1 MKKELKIIIVCMIIY
16 TINRLLKKYINIP
29 ILGYLCK
36 CYVSDFICG
45 IVFCSYVNLV
55 LIKGGYKT
63 ITKYYQIFIL
73 IFFSGILWEYFFPI
87 FISYSVSD
95 KYDLLAYILGGTV
108 YYFIKKRKW
117 FIYEKK

>member
-1 MKKELKIIIVCMIIY
+1 MKREKSIIAIFGIVYIL
-16 TINRLLKKYINIP
+16 NRLLKKYINIP
-29 ILGYLCK
+29 IIGYLCK

-45 IVFCSYVNLV
+45 IVFCAYVNLV

-63 ITKYYQIFIL
+63 ITKYYQIFTV
-73 IFFSGILWEYFFPI
+73 IFFSGILWEYFFPL

-108 YYFIKKRKW
+108 YYLIKKRK
-117 FIYEKK
+117 